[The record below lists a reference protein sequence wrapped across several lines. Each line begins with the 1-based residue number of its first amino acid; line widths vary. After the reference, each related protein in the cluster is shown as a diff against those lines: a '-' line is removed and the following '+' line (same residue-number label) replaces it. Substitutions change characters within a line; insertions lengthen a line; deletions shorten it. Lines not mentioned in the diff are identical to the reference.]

1 MLVIKY
7 KLLPRSAI
15 AKRERQAE
23 RPAHSRNLNKLKKML
38 YDRAIAIGVSEYDK
52 RYIPVAWDEPHAKA

>member
-15 AKRERQAE
+15 AKRERQSE
-23 RPAHSRNLNKLKKML
+23 RLAHSRNLNKLKKML
-38 YDRAIAIGVSEYDK
+38 YDRAIAIGVSEYDTVK
-52 RYIPVAWDEPHAKA
+52 LAIILYKFP